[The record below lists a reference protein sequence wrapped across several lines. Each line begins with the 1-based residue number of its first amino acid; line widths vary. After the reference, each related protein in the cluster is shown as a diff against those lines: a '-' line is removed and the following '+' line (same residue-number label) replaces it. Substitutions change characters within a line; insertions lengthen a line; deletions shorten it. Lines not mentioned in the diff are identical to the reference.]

1 MDRPRVLVVDDHA
14 GWRDVARRLLAPRFE
29 VVGEAADA
37 AAALRL
43 AAALRPD
50 AVLLDVELPDEDGF
64 TVARSLA
71 ELPAPPR
78 VVLVSVR
85 TEHGR
90 LVERSGAC
98 GFVAKADLTAEGL
111 LRLLDGCRPDRPP
124 PGPPAD

>member
-1 MDRPRVLVVDDHA
+1 VTRPRVLVVDDHA
-14 GWRDVARRLLAPRFE
+14 GWRDVARRMLSARFD

-37 AAALRL
+37 AAALSL

-50 AVLLDVELPDEDGF
+50 AVLLDVELPDADGF
-64 TVARSLA
+64 SVARALA
-71 ELPAPPR
+71 ASPSPPC

-98 GFVAKADLTAEGL
+98 GFVAKAELTADGL
-111 LRLLDGCRPDRPP
+111 LRLLAGC
-124 PGPPAD
+124 

>member
-1 MDRPRVLVVDDHA
+1 MTRPQLLVVDDHA
-14 GWRDVARRLLAPRFE
+14 GWRDVARRILAPRFD
-29 VVGEAADA
+29 VVGEAGDA

-50 AVLLDVELPDEDGF
+50 AVLLDVELPDADGF

-71 ELPAPPR
+71 ALPDPPQ

-85 TEHGR
+85 TDHGR

-98 GFVAKADLTAEGL
+98 GFVAKADLTAEDL
-111 LRLLDGCRPDRPP
+111 LLLLGGC
-124 PGPPAD
+124 